1 MSGAWSRPPVGRV
14 VPQAELGAL
23 GKNLGEN
30 NGESRR
36 VCRLEKHPNWIFKE
50 YPKPVPLVGIKRL
63 DQLIKLP
70 QQMSAA
76 DKDLVD
82 GHTSWPASRV
92 IDPQQKTIGVLMPL
106 APPTYSADRQL
117 PSGRSESRVLEV
129 DVLALTE
136 DRQKASKLPPQSLA
150 DRISVCASIAA
161 VAALF
166 ERHSLVYLDW
176 SYANIFWSLSDH
188 TAYVIDLDGCS
199 FGPRPQIQTH
209 NWADPQVPLGQ
220 QAGNASDRYRVA
232 LLIARCLT
240 GLRGTVADTRTGLF
254 ALRMRQGGISEIAG
268 VLVRALKDGSAAER
282 PSLNEISAALE
293 AAKGTALR
301 PGPDVPPIPVS
312 TTGGVRTWKSVGA
325 GTRAIPSP
333 KTQAGVP
340 PAPPQPAPRPLQP
353 SGTPQNTAGQI
364 NGSPVTTPVPPRR
377 SPQPRPQYP
386 PPARPSAGGGGV
398 YAAVLVAILIIVL
411 LAIVL

>member
-220 QAGNASDRYRVA
+220 AGRERVGP
-232 LLIARCLT
+232 L
-240 GLRGTVADTRTGLF
+240 
-254 ALRMRQGGISEIAG
+254 S
-268 VLVRALKDGSAAER
+268 GSAAHR
-282 PSLNEISAALE
+282 PLPHRATRYR
-293 AAKGTALR
+293 GRYPDRALR
-301 PGPDVPPIPVS
+301 SAHAPGGDQRDRRGARAGAQRRERGR
-312 TTGGVRTWKSVGA
+312 TT
-325 GTRAIPSP
+325 
-333 KTQAGVP
+333 
-340 PAPPQPAPRPLQP
+340 
-353 SGTPQNTAGQI
+353 
-364 NGSPVTTPVPPRR
+364 
-377 SPQPRPQYP
+377 
-386 PPARPSAGGGGV
+386 
-398 YAAVLVAILIIVL
+398 VA
-411 LAIVL
+411 